1 MDATQIRKDTQM
13 KAIVCTKF
21 GSPEVLK
28 LEEVAKPVPGD
39 SEVLVEVRAAAV
51 TFSNLM
57 LVKGEPFVGRLMG
70 LGLLRPKEKI
80 PGSDIAG
87 RVEAVGVNVKRFRP
101 GDEVYG
107 DLSGCGR
114 GGFGEYV
121 CAPENALALKP
132 ANLSFEEAAA
142 VPEAA
147 LVALQALRDS
157 GQIKDG
163 QKVLIYGASGGIG
176 TFAVQI
182 AKSFGAEVTGVC
194 STRNVDLVRSLGADH
209 VIDYTKA
216 DFTQNGQLYDLIVA
230 TAGYRSIFD
239 YRRALRPGGIYVS
252 TGGAMAQTFQ
262 ALLLGPL
269 ISMTGDKKMSA
280 MLVKPN
286 QDLAFMKE
294 LIEAGK
300 VKPVIDRCFPL
311 NETAK
316 ALRYYGKGHARGKVV
331 VTHA

>member
-1 MDATQIRKDTQM
+1 M
-13 KAIVCTKF
+13 KAIVCTKY
-21 GSPEVLK
+21 GPPDILK
-28 LEEVAKPVPGD
+28 LVEVEKPVPGD
-39 SEVLVEVRAAAV
+39 DEVLVEILAASV
-51 TFSNLM
+51 TYSNLM

-70 LGLLRPKEKI
+70 LGLFQPKEKI

-87 RVEAVGVNVKRFRP
+87 RVEAIGRNVRRFQP

-114 GGFGEYV
+114 GGFAEYV
-121 CAPENALALKP
+121 CAPEDALGLKP
-132 ANLSFEEAAA
+132 ANLSFEEASA

-147 LVALQALRDS
+147 LVALQALRDN
-157 GQIKDG
+157 GQIKPG

-194 STRNVDLVRSLGADH
+194 STRNLELVRSLGADH
-209 VIDYTKA
+209 VIDYTKE
-216 DFTQNGQLYDLIVA
+216 DFTQNGHRYDLILA
-230 TAGYRSIFD
+230 TAGFRSIFD
-239 YRRALRPGGIYVS
+239 YRRALAPEGIYVS

-269 ISMTGDKKMSA
+269 VSLGGNQKLGA

-286 QDLAFMKE
+286 KDLAFMKE

-300 VKPVIDRCFPL
+300 VKPVIDRCYPL
-311 NETAK
+311 SETAE
-316 ALRYYGKGHARGKVV
+316 ALRQYAKGHARGKIVI
-331 VTHA
+331 TNA